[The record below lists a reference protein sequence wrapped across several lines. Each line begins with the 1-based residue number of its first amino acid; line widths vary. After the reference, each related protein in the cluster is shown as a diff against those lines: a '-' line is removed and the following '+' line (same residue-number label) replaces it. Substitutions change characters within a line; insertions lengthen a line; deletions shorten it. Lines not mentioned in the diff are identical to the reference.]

1 MSRSKI
7 VLITGICI
15 IAIATLTVVHYSRG
29 EEAKDIPGTNISNEE
44 SKNAEQKEKTE
55 DVEMVKS
62 LVTNF
67 GKKLKM
73 VSVLAPEDILIKSIE
88 ENYSEYISTA
98 LLEKWK
104 QDPKSAPGRLTS
116 SPWPERI
123 EISSLDKISE
133 SEYEVRGDIIE
144 VTSTDQSSDEATSK
158 IPILLKVVNDNGKWV
173 IDDVTITLQF

>member
-1 MSRSKI
+1 MKRPKF

-15 IAIATLTVVHYSRG
+15 LVLTTLTVFHYSRG
-29 EEAKDIPGTNISNEE
+29 EEAKNIPKMNISENSKQEE
-44 SKNAEQKEKTE
+44 IEE
-55 DVEMVKS
+55 VESIKS
-62 LVTNF
+62 LVSNF
-67 GKKLKM
+67 GDRLKM
-73 VSVLAPEDILIKSIE
+73 VSLLAPEDVLLESIE
-88 ENYSEYISTA
+88 KNYGKFISKA

-104 QDPKSAPGRLTS
+104 ANPQTAPGRLTS

-133 SEYEVRGDIIE
+133 NEYEVRGDIIE